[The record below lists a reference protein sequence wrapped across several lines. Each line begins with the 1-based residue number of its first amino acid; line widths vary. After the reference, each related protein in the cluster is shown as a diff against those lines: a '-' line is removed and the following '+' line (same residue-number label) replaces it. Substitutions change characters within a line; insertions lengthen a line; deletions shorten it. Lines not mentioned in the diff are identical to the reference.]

1 MKKCVDKKDNTRCHK
16 GYTYDSTKN
25 ECVKD
30 TSQQCPP
37 GQEYRKNIGC
47 VIKCR
52 NNEKYNPYTKKCE
65 PTTMNCQK
73 GYRYDKN
80 KNKCVPIKPIN
91 PPQRCRYQY
100 NKQPK
105 LVKLYQK
112 DALYKDF
119 ILQLIKNV
127 FLNI

>member
-1 MKKCVDKKDNTRCHK
+1 MIVLL
-16 GYTYDSTKN
+16 
-25 ECVKD
+25 VK
-30 TSQQCPP
+30 
-37 GQEYRKNIGC
+37 
-47 VIKCR
+47 
-52 NNEKYNPYTKKCE
+52 
-65 PTTMNCQK
+65 K
-73 GYRYDKN
+73 GYRYDKT
-80 KNKCVPIKPIN
+80 KNQCVPIKPIN

-119 ILQLIKNV
+119 IVQLIKNV